1 MYEKQTLKLCMVLHF
16 RLEKNVMLNYVTYFL
31 WYIDKDTWTKVCLWP
46 YHIQIKLTTWAIFI
60 SRVTVDIT

>member
-31 WYIDKDTWTKVCLWP
+31 WYIDKDT
-46 YHIQIKLTTWAIFI
+46 
-60 SRVTVDIT
+60 